1 MRSRFARTL
10 LGVGSFF
17 APAYV
22 AVAGMTGE
30 IESTVILWLGGT
42 LGVLVGAVV
51 PAALFL
57 KSQLPPNT
65 RMGMAIVAVTLVVAE
80 CLSIAYINWVS
91 GLTP

>member
-1 MRSRFARTL
+1 MRSRLARTL
-10 LGVGSFF
+10 LGVVAFF

-30 IESTVILWLGGT
+30 LESTVALWFGGT
-42 LGVLVGAVV
+42 VSVLIGAVV

-65 RMGMAIVAVTLVVAE
+65 RMGMAIVAVTLVLAE